1 MLNRIN
7 YWKRIFNAYVSKKPS
22 QLTFWHGKPTKNK
35 DLDLNRLDQ
44 YYMLFSKKANFN
56 ENLDKKGI
64 PRLNYHGE
72 IGKQYNPIAISQW
85 GLGNYNKWKNKKEN
99 IYFLK
104 FIKSAN
110 WLKDNIKLNK
120 FGVSVWMHNFDFEY
134 RDLLKSPWYSGLAQG
149 QGLSV
154 LVRAY
159 KETKDIS
166 YLDVIERVI
175 LSFDKN
181 ISEGG
186 VNYIDEKNDPW
197 IEEYLVSP
205 PTHIL
210 NGFIWGLW
218 GIRDYYIFFKSSKHK
233 KLFYKYSNTI
243 LKNLE
248 NYDLGYWSKYEE
260 SGTLLPMISSP
271 FYHNLHICQLEIMY
285 DLTGNKSYITYSRKW
300 RKYSQNRL
308 YKFLAI
314 INKIIFKVFY
324 Y

>member
-1 MLNRIN
+1 MD
-7 YWKRIFNAYVSKKPS
+7 AQS
-22 QLTFWHGKPTKNK
+22 
-35 DLDLNRLDQ
+35 
-44 YYMLFSKKANFN
+44 
-56 ENLDKKGI
+56 
-64 PRLNYHGE
+64 
-72 IGKQYNPIAISQW
+72 
-85 GLGNYNKWKNKKEN
+85 
-99 IYFLK
+99 
-104 FIKSAN
+104 
-110 WLKDNIKLNK
+110 
-120 FGVSVWMHNFDFEY
+120 FDFEY

-218 GIRDYYIFFKSSKHK
+218 GIRDYYIFLKVQSIKNF
-233 KLFYKYSNTI
+233 FINIQI
-243 LKNLE
+243 L
-248 NYDLGYWSKYEE
+248 S
-260 SGTLLPMISSP
+260 
-271 FYHNLHICQLEIMY
+271 
-285 DLTGNKSYITYSRKW
+285 
-300 RKYSQNRL
+300 
-308 YKFLAI
+308 
-314 INKIIFKVFY
+314 
-324 Y
+324 